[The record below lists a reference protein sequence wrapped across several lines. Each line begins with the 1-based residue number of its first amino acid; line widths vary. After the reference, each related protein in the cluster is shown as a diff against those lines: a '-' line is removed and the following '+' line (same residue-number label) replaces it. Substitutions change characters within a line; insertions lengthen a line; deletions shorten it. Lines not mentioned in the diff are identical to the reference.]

1 MQIHLTFCT
10 DALCL
15 PMAHQQAIQGMLY
28 HALES
33 DWEYQTFLHNQ
44 GYSDGI
50 RQFKAF
56 TFSNLQGPFTITDG
70 QMTFRGPVNLEIR
83 SADPHFIQLLLRHF
97 DTGASCHLLRNE
109 LTVMNCQL
117 DDRHILGDC
126 IDIQMLSPAVVYRTE
141 ETKTVFFSP
150 ADREF
155 YSMIATNAARKWESV
170 YGYPIPG
177 SLTIE
182 PLPTENSFRKVVT
195 RFKQTYITGWK
206 GSFRLCGCAPMLDL
220 LYQTG
225 LGAKNSQGF
234 GMFEV
239 L

>member
-1 MQIHLTFCT
+1 MRRAFTL
-10 DALCL
+10 LR
-15 PMAHQQAIQGMLY
+15 AIQGMLY
-28 HALES
+28 HALEQ
-33 DWEYQTFLHNQ
+33 DKQYQEFLHNQ

-56 TFSNLQGPFTITDG
+56 TFSNLQGQYTVADG
-70 QMTFRGPVNLEIR
+70 QMTFRGPVKLEIR
-83 SADPHFIQLLLRHF
+83 SADPYFIQLLLRHF
-97 DTGASCHLLRNE
+97 DTGAACHLLRNE
-109 LTVMNCQL
+109 LTVLDCRL
-117 DDRHILGDC
+117 DDRHVLGDC

-141 ETKTVFFSP
+141 DIKTVYFSP
-150 ADREF
+150 ADPEF

-170 YGYPIPG
+170 YGYPLPG
-177 SLTIE
+177 SLTVE
-182 PLPTENSFRKVVT
+182 PLYSEKGFRKMVT